1 MGERLIDREMMPE
14 QLGPWGLLPTFC
26 SPEYPA
32 ALSEPTD
39 CFAETLERHRDPLSE
54 KLRSLLMEPAG
65 TWRQKARGFV
75 SSRSRHRLGP
85 FHLEDWAEPDLCPGV
100 QGP

>member
-1 MGERLIDREMMPE
+1 MGERLIDHEMMPE

-54 KLRSLLMEPAG
+54 SA
-65 TWRQKARGFV
+65 
-75 SSRSRHRLGP
+75 
-85 FHLEDWAEPDLCPGV
+85 
-100 QGP
+100 